1 MESISTLNAKGI
13 NIDDVVLCVMNAKAP
28 IKRAGKMLNKLERH
42 KETYTANK
50 QTKNDKK
57 EETKALVISIEG
69 ITEESARNTDA
80 LRQLEMRMAISS
92 SRIYTTRV
100 IDACADAMK
109 TDESKLHNVKRR
121 VIRIMI
127 ALTGK

>member
-1 MESISTLNAKGI
+1 
-13 NIDDVVLCVMNAKAP
+13 MNAKAP
-28 IKRAGKMLNKLERH
+28 IKRAGKMWNILERH
-42 KETYTANK
+42 KETYTAHK

-69 ITEESARNTDA
+69 ITKESAPNTDA
-80 LRQLEMRMAISS
+80 LSQLEMRMAISS
-92 SRIYTTRV
+92 SRIYMTRV

-121 VIRIMI
+121 
-127 ALTGK
+127 TGK

>member
-28 IKRAGKMLNKLERH
+28 IKRAGKMWNKLERH